1 MTKNFGGIM
10 LNQKYSNVKK
20 QIILTLIIALAIT
33 IFSCDSKQISGV
45 PKSASTEKE
54 TLVETVNQFLELTK
68 NKKTNEAMEL
78 FLKEKSP
85 QTNYVET
92 EKTSDFD
99 WATFLLNRS
108 LFSQGIKDANLNGD
122 EGVVIVKL
130 GETNTSILEGK
141 FSLKKV
147 DEKWKIYKL
156 DFGNY

>member
-1 MTKNFGGIM
+1 M